1 MSNTNSDKPNSIGKR
16 KGGFL
21 FASASDLSINVSK
34 LQEEVPEPQF
44 DPTGK
49 ANDSNSSMLSGSLK
63 ERLSQYRDLKEEEQ
77 RTAALAAA
85 QPVTLVNTPPPD
97 PPSPSELQSTER
109 PASIEETPGKD
120 S

>member
-1 MSNTNSDKPNSIGKR
+1 MSNNTSDKPASIGKR

-21 FASASDLSINVSK
+21 FASASDLSIPVSK
-34 LQEEVPEPQF
+34 LQEEGPEPQF

-77 RTAALAAA
+77 RTAAS
-85 QPVTLVNTPPPD
+85 VNTPPPD

-109 PASIEETPGKD
+109 PASIEEAPGKD